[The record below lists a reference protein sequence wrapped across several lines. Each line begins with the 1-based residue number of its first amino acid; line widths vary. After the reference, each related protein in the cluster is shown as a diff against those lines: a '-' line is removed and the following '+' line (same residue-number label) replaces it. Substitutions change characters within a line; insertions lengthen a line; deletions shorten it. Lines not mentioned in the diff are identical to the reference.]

1 MPSRRSFI
9 LEYCRKLLIGVGFIQ
24 GLAGSGKTTIMRGFE
39 EIAQMREWKVG
50 ILTDSNSAADN
61 VVQTIA
67 EKEYITV
74 RVHPI
79 C

>member
-1 MPSRRSFI
+1 
-9 LEYCRKLLIGVGFIQ
+9 
-24 GLAGSGKTTIMRGFE
+24 MRGFE
-39 EIAQMREWKVG
+39 EIAQMREWNVV